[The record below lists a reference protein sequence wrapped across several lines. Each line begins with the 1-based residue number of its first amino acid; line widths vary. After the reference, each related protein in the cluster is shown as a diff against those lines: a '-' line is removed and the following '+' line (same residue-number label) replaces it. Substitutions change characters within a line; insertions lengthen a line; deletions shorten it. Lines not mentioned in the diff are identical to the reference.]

1 MSSIEQW
8 IAVGIMSALTILLR
22 ASPLMINRD
31 VLRSRAVTQHNR
43 ELPLCVMVI
52 LVANALAGSM
62 MPSQLG
68 VELIAL
74 CGVALTY
81 LMWRNSLL
89 SVVAG
94 IGGLTLLRSLL

>member
-8 IAVGIMSALTILLR
+8 IGVGIMSALTILLR
-22 ASPLMINRD
+22 ASPLMINRA
-31 VLRSRAVTQHNR
+31 VLRSRTVTQLNQ
-43 ELPLCVMVI
+43 ELPLCVMVV
-52 LVANALAGSM
+52 LVANALGRSG

-68 VELIAL
+68 LELIAL

-81 LMWRNSLL
+81 LMWRNALL

-94 IGGLTLLRSLL
+94 IGGLTLLGSLL